1 MVRIDDDEFLFLHD
15 HEQYSS
21 TNPDFP
27 YHIYPAFDL
36 DEFDESECLAEFRF
50 RKRDIVALQIPA
62 IVQCEQRCIC
72 DGVEGLSVYS
82 VEAVVLSV

>member
-1 MVRIDDDEFLFLHD
+1 MTLFKDIQTLLSLFLDNGLIHDDEFFLL

-36 DEFDESECLAEFRF
+36 DELDESECLAEFRF
-50 RKRDIVALQIPA
+50 QTRDIVALRDIFSNS
-62 IVQCEQRCIC
+62 CH
-72 DGVEGLSVYS
+72 Y
-82 VEAVVLSV
+82 